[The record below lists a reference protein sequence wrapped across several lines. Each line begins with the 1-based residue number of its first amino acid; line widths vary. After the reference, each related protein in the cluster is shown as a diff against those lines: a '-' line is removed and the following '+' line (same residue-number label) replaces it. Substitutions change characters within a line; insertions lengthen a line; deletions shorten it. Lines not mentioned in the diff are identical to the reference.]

1 MSFENVKKVWMNG
14 KLVDLADAKIS
25 IFTHAL
31 HYGSGVFEG
40 ERCYDT
46 ARGPAIFRLDEHLD
60 RLFWSAKIY
69 RMTIPFTIG
78 ELREATLE
86 VVRANGFKACYIRP
100 LVYRGYGSLGVNPF
114 PNPVDVAIGCYEWGR
129 YLGAD
134 SLEQGVDACCS
145 SWMRIAPNTMPAMA
159 KATANYA
166 NSQLIK
172 MEAITNGYHE
182 GIAMDHNGRIS
193 EGSGENL
200 FLVWKGRL
208 YTPPLSA
215 STLPGITRL
224 SVIQLAREL
233 DFQMEE
239 KTIPREMIYAAD
251 EMFFTGTAA
260 EITPIRSVDRIPVG
274 NGKRGPMTEALQKAF
289 FDIVEG
295 KVADRFGWLTPVH
308 APVAAGAR

>member
-86 VVRANGFKACYIRP
+86 VVRANDFKACYIRP

-134 SLEQGVDACCS
+134 SLEQGVDACC
-145 SWMRIAPNTMPAMA
+145 
-159 KATANYA
+159 
-166 NSQLIK
+166 
-172 MEAITNGYHE
+172 
-182 GIAMDHNGRIS
+182 
-193 EGSGENL
+193 
-200 FLVWKGRL
+200 
-208 YTPPLSA
+208 
-215 STLPGITRL
+215 
-224 SVIQLAREL
+224 
-233 DFQMEE
+233 
-239 KTIPREMIYAAD
+239 
-251 EMFFTGTAA
+251 
-260 EITPIRSVDRIPVG
+260 
-274 NGKRGPMTEALQKAF
+274 
-289 FDIVEG
+289 
-295 KVADRFGWLTPVH
+295 
-308 APVAAGAR
+308 